1 LNQRFYVKV
10 DAFDPIFYKDPHM
23 HEQYPISYQEHAT
36 IEEENVLFEG
46 VVQAAATGKGMSRIR
61 PFAFFIKDPAKA
73 ILAGAKGVSLYGC
86 LYVDML
92 WVAPEIQHKGL
103 GSKLIHECEK
113 LGRDRHCTFV
123 SLTTM
128 DWEALPFYQKLGYE
142 IEFVREGYEKN
153 SRMYLLRKSL
163 Q

>member
-1 LNQRFYVKV
+1 MQER
-10 DAFDPIFYKDPHM
+10 
-23 HEQYPISYQEHAT
+23 YPISYQEQAT
-36 IEEENVLFEG
+36 TEEENVLFEG
-46 VVQAAATGKGMSRIR
+46 VVQAAAAAKGMSRIC
-61 PFAFFIKDPAKA
+61 PFAFFIRDSHKA

-92 WVAPEIQHKGL
+92 WVAPDIRHKGV
-103 GSKLIHECEK
+103 GSQLIDACEK
-113 LGRDRHCTFV
+113 LGRKRNCTFV

-142 IEFVREGYEKN
+142 IEFVRKGYEKN
-153 SRMYLLRKSL
+153 SKMYLLRKNL

>member
-46 VVQAAATGKGMSRIR
+46 VVQAAATAKGMSRIR

-73 ILAGAKGVSLYGC
+73 IGRSKRDEPVWLSLCG
-86 LYVDML
+86 YVM
-92 WVAPEIQHKGL
+92 G
-103 GSKLIHECEK
+103 GSRNTAQRI
-113 LGRDRHCTFV
+113 G
-123 SLTTM
+123 
-128 DWEALPFYQKLGYE
+128 
-142 IEFVREGYEKN
+142 I
-153 SRMYLLRKSL
+153 
-163 Q
+163 